1 MVEGKI
7 KGRMEE
13 QGGMLILVFF
23 FLFKL
28 LGWLLMKSIAPMT

>member
-23 FLFKL
+23 FLLKL
-28 LGWLLMKSIAPMT
+28 LG